1 MSGEETKA
9 VTEIAKAA
17 GEIAKT
23 SGKVVDASAGFGNWV
38 SKTIGTIPEDLLG
51 IAGGDWLHEKR
62 KQNLFSLQA
71 KTAEIRMRI
80 NAGPPQEPSVSV
92 VLPLLKAASD
102 EARPELQALW
112 AGLLASAF
120 QPDGGQKVRRAF
132 FETLS
137 KMEPSD
143 ARLFD
148 AFLQNNLA
156 SPGHWFHLINVG
168 AQAGITDED
177 LIVSGDALKV
187 LGLLES
193 EPGGHTRSTQYGVA
207 FWKACNPQKDG

>member
-9 VTEIAKAA
+9 VTEVAKAA
-17 GEIAKT
+17 GEFAKAG
-23 SGKVVDASAGFGNWV
+23 GKVVDASAGFGNWL
-38 SKTIGTIPEDLLG
+38 SETIGTIPEDLLG
-51 IAGGDWLHEKR
+51 IAGGDWLHEQRKR
-62 KQNLFSLQA
+62 NLLSLQA
-71 KTAEIRMRI
+71 KTAEIRKRI

-102 EARPELQALW
+102 EARPELQELW
-112 AGLLASAF
+112 AGLLASSF
-120 QPDGGQKVRRAF
+120 QSDGGQKVRRAF

-137 KMEPSD
+137 KMEPPD

-148 AFLQNNLA
+148 AITQKKLA
-156 SPGHWFHLINVG
+156 SRGLWSDPISVG
-168 AQAGITDED
+168 EQVGITGED

-193 EPGGHTRSTQYGVA
+193 GPSGTRSTQYGVA
-207 FWKACNPQKDG
+207 FWKACNPR

>member
-9 VTEIAKAA
+9 VTEVAKAA
-17 GEIAKT
+17 GEFAKAG
-23 SGKVVDASAGFGNWV
+23 GKVVDASAGFGNWL

-51 IAGGDWLHEKR
+51 IAGGDWLHEQRKR
-62 KQNLFSLQA
+62 NLLSLQA
-71 KTAEIRMRI
+71 KTAEIRKRI

-102 EARPELQALW
+102 EARPELQELW

-120 QPDGGQKVRRAF
+120 QSDSGQRVRRAF

-137 KMEPSD
+137 KMEPAD
-143 ARLFD
+143 TRLFD
-148 AFLQNNLA
+148 AFTQKNLA
-156 SPGHWFHLINVG
+156 SPGLWSDPINVG
-168 AQAGITDED
+168 AQVGITGED

-193 EPGGHTRSTQYGVA
+193 GPSGTRSTQYGVA
-207 FWKACNPQKDG
+207 FWKACNPR